1 MKKSLLLFI
10 PLFVSGCPMGN
21 KVNLRPAKATAV
33 GSKICVFFDKNDM
46 EREESI
52 LKVAIWKYGN
62 MGIWEY
68 GNMGIWEYGNMGIWK
83 YGNMEIWKY
92 GNDNYVYE
100 KSYENTPV
108 ALEPGKCV
116 PGIGEYDFILGE
128 GRSVIVS
135 TPLHPYEAR
144 FIVWK
149 RGEEVVLK

>member
-1 MKKSLLLFI
+1 MKKLLLLFI
-10 PLFVSGCPMGN
+10 PLFISGCPMGD

-33 GSKICVFFDKNDM
+33 GSKICVFVDKNDM

-62 MGIWEY
+62 
-68 GNMGIWEYGNMGIWK
+68 
-83 YGNMEIWKY
+83 
-92 GNDNYVYE
+92 DNYAYE
-100 KSYENTPV
+100 KSYANTPI

-116 PGIGEYDFILGE
+116 PGIDEYDFIPGE
-128 GRSVIVS
+128 GYSVIVS

-149 RGEEVVLK
+149 RGEEVMLKFN

>member
-1 MKKSLLLFI
+1 
-10 PLFVSGCPMGN
+10 MGIWEYGN
-21 KVNLRPAKATAV
+21 MGIWEYGNM
-33 GSKICVFFDKNDM
+33 GIWEYGNM
-46 EREESI
+46 EIWEYGNME
-52 LKVAIWKYGN
+52 IWKYGN

-68 GNMGIWEYGNMGIWK
+68 GNMGIWEYGNMEIWK

>member
-52 LKVAIWKYGN
+52 LKVAIWEYGN

-68 GNMGIWEYGNMGIWK
+68 GNMGIWE
-83 YGNMEIWKY
+83 Y

-149 RGEEVVLK
+149 RGEEVMLEPY